1 MGKLLKIPVD
11 SYNDILTVLSL
22 EHFIPLLNCYDY
34 SGRKEMSAYL
44 VNNVINNST
53 LIPSPEKV
61 ETILTMVAPL
71 VSDQT
76 DGPTAEQSKSEDKEE
91 WEEEQG
97 LMGRIVHLLQAD
109 TADQRYLVLTAARKH
124 FSAGGPLRL
133 PHTLPPLVFQ
143 AYQLARKFYSVKE
156 EDEKWDPKVEK
167 IFKFCHSTIS
177 ALVKA
182 ELAELPLRLFLQ
194 GALACNAIPFSNHE
208 TVAYEYMSQ
217 AFSLYEDEISDSRA
231 QLAART
237 LMIGTLEQM
246 KCFSEEN
253 HDPLRTQC
261 ALAASKLLKKP
272 DQCRGVQVCSHLFW
286 SGKTKTNNGEELKDA
301 KRVLD
306 CLKKG
311 VKIASQCMDPGTKTQ
326 LYIELLNKYIF
337 FAEKG
342 HAGISDEIMQEL
354 IKRIREELPNI
365 EAEEA
370 EQVNKHFDNTIA
382 HIKVRQ
388 EAGTEPTF
396 KNLLA

>member
-1 MGKLLKIPVD
+1 MVKEQFQFQIFQVSLMNLAYKCYTDRIDMIDTVLNNTKQLFASAEITIVEHRTPVGRELEKLLKIPVD

-44 VNNVINNST
+44 VNNVINNAT

-76 DGPTAEQSKSEDKEE
+76 DGPTADQSKSEDKEE

-109 TADQRYLVLTAARKH
+109 TADQQYLVLTAARKH

-143 AYQLARKFYSVKE
+143 AYQLARKFYSLKD

-167 IFKFCHSTIS
+167 IFKFCHSTVS

-194 GALACNAIPFSNHE
+194 
-208 TVAYEYMSQ
+208 V
-217 AFSLYEDEISDSRA
+217 
-231 QLAART
+231 RT
-237 LMIGTLEQM
+237 NP
-246 KCFSEEN
+246 CF
-253 HDPLRTQC
+253 T
-261 ALAASKLLKKP
+261 
-272 DQCRGVQVCSHLFW
+272 
-286 SGKTKTNNGEELKDA
+286 
-301 KRVLD
+301 
-306 CLKKG
+306 
-311 VKIASQCMDPGTKTQ
+311 
-326 LYIELLNKYIF
+326 
-337 FAEKG
+337 
-342 HAGISDEIMQEL
+342 
-354 IKRIREELPNI
+354 
-365 EAEEA
+365 
-370 EQVNKHFDNTIA
+370 HFI
-382 HIKVRQ
+382 
-388 EAGTEPTF
+388 
-396 KNLLA
+396 

>member
-1 MGKLLKIPVD
+1 L
-11 SYNDILTVLSL
+11 
-22 EHFIPLLNCYDY
+22 
-34 SGRKEMSAYL
+34 
-44 VNNVINNST
+44 
-53 LIPSPEKV
+53 
-61 ETILTMVAPL
+61 
-71 VSDQT
+71 
-76 DGPTAEQSKSEDKEE
+76 
-91 WEEEQG
+91 
-97 LMGRIVHLLQAD
+97 D
-109 TADQRYLVLTAARKH
+109 T
-124 FSAGGPLRL
+124 
-133 PHTLPPLVFQ
+133 
-143 AYQLARKFYSVKE
+143 
-156 EDEKWDPKVEK
+156 
-167 IFKFCHSTIS
+167 
-177 ALVKA
+177 
-182 ELAELPLRLFLQ
+182 
-194 GALACNAIPFSNHE
+194 IPFENQE

-231 QLAART
+231 QLAAIT

-286 SGKTKTNNGEELKDA
+286 SGKTKTNNGQELKDT

-342 HAGISDEIMQEL
+342 HSGISDEIMQEL

-365 EAEEA
+365 EPEEA
-370 EQVNKHFDNTIA
+370 DQVNKHFDNTIA

-388 EAGTEPTF
+388 EAGNEPTF